1 MKTTKLVF
9 GILSIVF
16 SVQVFLQSFAAGVVD
31 AIEAV
36 GGTGGSAGLFVASLM
51 LAGGIVDIAALNSKG
66 GAIACV
72 LLFCIAAIIGVTM
85 YGVFTD
91 LQIWSWY
98 CILVAA
104 INLIS
109 IATQFRDQ

>member
-1 MKTTKLVF
+1 MKTAKLVF

-16 SVQVFLQSFAAGVVD
+16 SMMVLFQSCAAGLVD
-31 AIEAV
+31 AIEAS
-36 GGTGGSAGLFVASLM
+36 GGTGGSAGLMVGILM
-51 LAGGIVDIAALNSKG
+51 LAGGIVDIAARNSKG

-72 LLFCIAAIIGVTM
+72 ILFCIAGIVGATM
-85 YGVFTD
+85 YGVFGD

-109 IATQFRDQ
+109 IATQFKNR

>member
-1 MKTTKLVF
+1 MKTAKLVF

-16 SVQVFLQSFAAGVVD
+16 SMMVLFQSCAAGLVD
-31 AIEAV
+31 AIEAS
-36 GGTGGSAGLFVASLM
+36 GGTGGSAGLMVGILM
-51 LAGGIVDIAALNSKG
+51 LAGGIVDIAARNSKG

-72 LLFCIAAIIGVTM
+72 ILFCIAAVIGVTM

-109 IATQFRDQ
+109 IATQFRNQ

>member
-1 MKTTKLVF
+1 MKTAKLVF

-16 SVQVFLQSFAAGVVD
+16 SVLVLLQSFAAGVVD
-31 AIEAV
+31 VIEGA
-36 GGTGGSAGLFVASLM
+36 GGTGGSAGLFVAILM
-51 LAGGIVDIAALNSKG
+51 LAGGIVNIAARNSKG

-72 LLFCIAAIIGVTM
+72 ILFCIAAIIGVTM

-104 INLIS
+104 INLVS
-109 IATQFRDQ
+109 IATQFRNQ

>member
-1 MKTTKLVF
+1 MKTAKLVF

-16 SVQVFLQSFAAGVVD
+16 SIMVLFQSCAAGLVD
-31 AIEAV
+31 AIEAS
-36 GGTGGSAGLFVASLM
+36 GGTGGSAGLLVGILM
-51 LAGGIVDIAALNSKG
+51 LAGGIVNIAARNSKG

-72 LLFCIAAIIGVTM
+72 VLFCIAGIIGVTM
-85 YGVFTD
+85 YGVFAD

-109 IATQFRDQ
+109 IVTQFKNQ

>member
-1 MKTTKLVF
+1 MKTAKLVF
-9 GILSIVF
+9 GILSILF
-16 SVQVFLQSFAAGVVD
+16 SIMVLFQSCAAGLLD
-31 AIEAV
+31 AMQGV
-36 GGTGGSAGLFVASLM
+36 GGTGGSAGSLVAVLM
-51 LAGGIVDIAALNSKG
+51 LAGGIVNIAARNSKG

-72 LLFCIAAIIGVTM
+72 VLFCVAGIIGATM
-85 YGVFTD
+85 YGVFMD

-109 IATQFRDQ
+109 IVTQFKNQ

>member
-1 MKTTKLVF
+1 MKTAKLVF

-16 SVQVFLQSFAAGVVD
+16 SIMVLFQSCAAGLVD
-31 AIEAV
+31 AIEAS
-36 GGTGGSAGLFVASLM
+36 GGTGGSAGLLVGILM
-51 LAGGIVDIAALNSKG
+51 LAGGIVNIAARNSKG

-72 LLFCIAAIIGVTM
+72 VLFCIAGIIGVTM

-109 IATQFRDQ
+109 IATQFKNQ